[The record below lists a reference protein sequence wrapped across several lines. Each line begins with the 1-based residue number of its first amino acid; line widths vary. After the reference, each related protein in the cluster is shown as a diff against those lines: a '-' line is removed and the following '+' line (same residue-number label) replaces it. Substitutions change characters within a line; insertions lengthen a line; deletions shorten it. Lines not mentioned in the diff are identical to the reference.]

1 MSRVVARK
9 RFVDVVIS
17 TSPSWLSGAVESW
30 LTDSAGAGS
39 VFGIGRNSYCDSI
52 VSPVTCSL

>member
-9 RFVDVVIS
+9 RFDDVVIS
-17 TSPSWLSGAVESW
+17 TSASSLSGAVPSW

-39 VFGIGRNSYCDSI
+39 VSGIGRNSNCDSMAP
-52 VSPVTCSL
+52 SFTWSL